1 MIRKSLFAKG
11 PASQRGST
19 LTEVMVSVVLFSVG
33 VIGLMR
39 VLGTAVQDTGSLQYR
54 STAATLAD
62 TLIGQMW
69 VDRGNL
75 PAYATTGTA
84 MTELPNGQRVVTVAG
99 NVVTV
104 AISWQAPGAA
114 QASTHQITA
123 TIVGN

>member
-1 MIRKSLFAKG
+1 MIRKITPRNL
-11 PASQRGST
+11 PAAQRGST
-19 LTEVMVSVVLFSVG
+19 MVEVMVSVVLFSVG

-62 TLIGQMW
+62 TAIGEMW

-75 PAYATTGTA
+75 PAYVTAGTA
-84 MTELPNGQRVVTVAG
+84 VPELPNGQRVVTVAG

-104 AISWQAPGAA
+104 TINWQAPGAA
-114 QASTHQITA
+114 QPSSHRVTA

>member
-1 MIRKSLFAKG
+1 MIKSISLRHG
-11 PASQRGST
+11 ISRQRGST
-19 LTEVMVSVVLFSVG
+19 MVEVMVSVVLFSVG

-62 TLIGQMW
+62 TVIGQLW
-69 VDRGNL
+69 VDRNNL
-75 PAYATTGTA
+75 PAYATAGTA
-84 MTELPNGQRVVTVAG
+84 VPELPNGNRVVTVAG

-104 AISWQAPGAA
+104 AISWQAPGAT
-114 QASTHQITA
+114 QASNHQVTA

>member
-1 MIRKSLFAKG
+1 MIKSISFRHG
-11 PASQRGST
+11 ISRQRGST
-19 LTEVMVSVVLFSVG
+19 MVEVMVSVVLFSVG

-62 TLIGQMW
+62 TVIGQMW
-69 VDRGNL
+69 VDRNNL
-75 PAYATTGTA
+75 PAYATAGTA
-84 MTELPNGQRVVTVAG
+84 VPELPNGNRVVTVAG

-104 AISWQAPGAA
+104 AISWQAPGAT
-114 QASTHQITA
+114 QASNHQVTA

>member
-1 MIRKSLFAKG
+1 MIRRITPRNL
-11 PASQRGST
+11 PAAQRGST
-19 LTEVMVSVVLFSVG
+19 MVEVMVSVVLFSVG

-62 TLIGQMW
+62 TAIGEMW

-75 PAYATTGTA
+75 PAYVTAGTA
-84 MTELPNGQRVVTVAG
+84 VPELPNGQRVVTVAG

-104 AISWQAPGAA
+104 TINWQAPGAA
-114 QASTHQITA
+114 QPSSHRVTA

>member
-1 MIRKSLFAKG
+1 MNRKFPRQRARR
-11 PASQRGST
+11 AQRGST
-19 LTEVMVSVVLFSVG
+19 MTEVMVSVVLFSVG

-39 VLGTAVQDTGSLQYR
+39 VLGTAVQDTGALQYR

-62 TLIGQMW
+62 TAIGQMW

-75 PAYATTGTA
+75 PAYETAGTA
-84 MTELPNGQRVVTVAG
+84 VPELPNGERVVTVAG

-114 QASTHQITA
+114 QPSTHRITA

>member
-1 MIRKSLFAKG
+1 M
-11 PASQRGST
+11 
-19 LTEVMVSVVLFSVG
+19 SVVLFSVG

-62 TLIGQMW
+62 TAIGEMW

-75 PAYATTGTA
+75 PAYVTTGTA
-84 MTELPNGQRVVTVAG
+84 VPELPNGQRVVTVAG

-114 QASTHQITA
+114 QPSTHQITA

>member
-1 MIRKSLFAKG
+1 MV
-11 PASQRGST
+11 
-19 LTEVMVSVVLFSVG
+19 EVMVSVVLFSVG

-54 STAATLAD
+54 ATAATVAD
-62 TLIGQMW
+62 TLIGRMW

-75 PAYATTGTA
+75 PAYVTAGTA
-84 MTELPNGQRVVTVAG
+84 VPELPNGQSVVTVVG

-104 AISWQAPGAA
+104 SIRWQAPGAA
-114 QASTHQITA
+114 QTSNHQVTA

>member
-1 MIRKSLFAKG
+1 MIKSISCRHGL
-11 PASQRGST
+11 SRQRGST
-19 LTEVMVSVVLFSVG
+19 MVEVMVSVVLFSVG

-62 TLIGQMW
+62 TAIGQMW
-69 VDRGNL
+69 VDRNNL
-75 PAYATTGTA
+75 PAYATAGTA
-84 MTELPNGQRVVTVAG
+84 VPELPNGNRVVTVAG

-114 QASTHQITA
+114 QASNHQVTA

>member
-1 MIRKSLFAKG
+1 VIKPISRLQGAC
-11 PASQRGST
+11 AQRGST
-19 LTEVMVSVVLFSVG
+19 MVEVMVSVLLFSVG

-54 STAATLAD
+54 STAANLAD
-62 TLIGQMW
+62 TAIGQMW

-75 PAYATTGTA
+75 PAYATAGTA
-84 MTELPNGQRVVTVAG
+84 VPELPNGNRVVTVVG

-114 QASTHQITA
+114 QPSTHQITA

>member
-1 MIRKSLFAKG
+1 MIKTISCRHGLAR
-11 PASQRGST
+11 QRGST
-19 LTEVMVSVVLFSVG
+19 MVEVMVSVVLFSVG

-62 TLIGQMW
+62 TAIGQMW
-69 VDRGNL
+69 VDRNNL
-75 PAYATTGTA
+75 PAYATAGTA
-84 MTELPNGQRVVTVAG
+84 VPELPNGNRVVTVAG

-114 QASTHQITA
+114 QASNHQVTA

>member
-1 MIRKSLFAKG
+1 MIRKIPRVKG
-11 PASQRGST
+11 SESQRGST

-75 PAYATTGTA
+75 PAYATAGTA
-84 MTELPNGQRVVTVAG
+84 VPELPNGQRVVTVAG

-104 AISWQAPGAA
+104 AISWQAPGSA
-114 QASTHQITA
+114 QPSTHQITA

>member
-1 MIRKSLFAKG
+1 MIRRNPRHGSQAG
-11 PASQRGST
+11 QRGST

-54 STAATLAD
+54 ATAATLAD
-62 TLIGQMW
+62 TAIGQMW

-75 PAYATTGTA
+75 PAYVTAGTA
-84 MTELPNGQRVVTVAG
+84 VPELPNGSRVVTVAG
-99 NVVTV
+99 NIVTV

-114 QASTHQITA
+114 AASTHRFTA

>member
-1 MIRKSLFAKG
+1 MIRKITPRNL
-11 PASQRGST
+11 PAAQRGST
-19 LTEVMVSVVLFSVG
+19 MVEVMVSVVLFSVG

-54 STAATLAD
+54 STAATRAD
-62 TLIGQMW
+62 TAIGEMW

-75 PAYATTGTA
+75 PAYVTAGTA
-84 MTELPNGQRVVTVAG
+84 VPELPNGQRVVTVAG

-104 AISWQAPGAA
+104 TINWQAPGAA
-114 QASTHQITA
+114 QPSSHRVTA

>member
-1 MIRKSLFAKG
+1 MIKRL
-11 PASQRGST
+11 QRGST
-19 LTEVMVSVVLFSVG
+19 MIEVMVSVVLFSIG

-75 PAYATTGTA
+75 PAYVTVGTA
-84 MTELPNGQRVVTVAG
+84 QPELPNGNRVVTVAG

-104 AISWQAPGAA
+104 SIRWQAPGAA
-114 QASTHQITA
+114 QPSTHQVMA

>member
-1 MIRKSLFAKG
+1 MV
-11 PASQRGST
+11 
-19 LTEVMVSVVLFSVG
+19 EVMVSVVLFSVG
-33 VIGLMR
+33 VLGLMR
-39 VLGTAVQDTGSLQYR
+39 VLGTAVQDTGALQYR

-62 TLIGQMW
+62 TAIGQMW

-75 PAYATTGTA
+75 AGLCHRGRRCARSCPTA
-84 MTELPNGQRVVTVAG
+84 SAWSPSTG

-114 QASTHQITA
+114 QPSTHQVTA

>member
-1 MIRKSLFAKG
+1 MIKRISRAKSSA
-11 PASQRGST
+11 AQRGST

-75 PAYATTGTA
+75 PAYVTTGT
-84 MTELPNGQRVVTVAG
+84 TVPELPNGQRVVTVAG

-104 AISWQAPGAA
+104 AISWQAPGSA
-114 QASTHQITA
+114 QASTHRISA